1 MRLVQRSLEKYVL
14 EVSSKEIDKKGFDFI
29 WDRIREAYSVNKFDI
44 LSIKVDKD
52 NENIVFIE
60 LVPKK

>member
-1 MRLVQRSLEKYVL
+1 MEKYVL
-14 EVSSKEIDKKGFDFI
+14 EVSPKEIDKKGFDYI